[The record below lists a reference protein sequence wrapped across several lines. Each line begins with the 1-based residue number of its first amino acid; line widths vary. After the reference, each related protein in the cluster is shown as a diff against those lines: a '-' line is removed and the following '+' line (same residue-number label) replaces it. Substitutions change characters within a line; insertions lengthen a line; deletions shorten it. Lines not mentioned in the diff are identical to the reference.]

1 MSPFFVAC
9 AFAFWLLF
17 IWVLSV
23 FVDFQWNY
31 GHWMLFL
38 TGVGALVLGWSYAK
52 RRAKSKATQN
62 SSPQRDDLEIKVAV
76 KKKSDGVDHLG
87 GSVKHPSLRGL
98 SDEKF
103 LRTRIPRPNDK
114 MHEAPAPA
122 PLPPSSRV
130 ALTQTVNDDDSVFQ
144 RPATNIQATEMSQ
157 HAAFAAANGT
167 ESTPETKPK
176 KRTTKVFDP
185 SHYRRHSGVPG
196 FLYAARNPFHQI
208 GLHKL
213 GYTTVSPEAR
223 VRQLNEQ
230 RDKASDVGHFELV
243 HAVPV
248 SASYDAE
255 QALFDVISDARVIEK
270 REFFFENQDFLI
282 RSLDAVC
289 SFSAGSPNALTDF
302 YEWSFDRNFWGKS
315 RPVRPPAIV
324 VPLRSSPDGG
334 WIFIARTMWHRDN
347 IHRVSYSIK
356 NPLEKLHELNT
367 AQRNLTSQLGFYD
380 LVACIAVDDLAGTWA
395 ALSSQLT
402 KCRVPS
408 SRVYYDAPLP
418 ILSQLL
424 DDVQTYLRQPVQSM
438 CDPEQTENLIS
449 VEKVKGL
456 RSASWAAWSAPCP
469 FCGIIL
475 RFKGIV
481 GASQMVKCPECH
493 QSMNCHQG
501 SQAVSVRAP

>member
-1 MSPFFVAC
+1 MAC

-17 IWVLSV
+17 IWVLEV
-23 FVDFQWNY
+23 FVDLRWDY
-31 GHWMLFL
+31 GLWMLFL
-38 TGVGALVLGWSYAK
+38 TGAGVLVPVWSYAK
-52 RRAKSKATQN
+52 RLAKSKATQE
-62 SSPQRDDLEIKVAV
+62 SYPQHDDLEIQVAV
-76 KKKSDGVDHLG
+76 KKKPDGVNHLS
-87 GSVKHPSLRGL
+87 GSVKRPSFRSL

-103 LRTRIPRPNDK
+103 LSTRILRPNDK
-114 MHEAPAPA
+114 MREAPAA
-122 PLPPSSRV
+122 AALPLLSSV
-130 ALTQTVNDDDSVFQ
+130 ALTQTANDDDGVFQ

-157 HAAFAAANGT
+157 HPAFTAANRT
-167 ESTPETKPK
+167 ESTPVTKPNK
-176 KRTTKVFDP
+176 KTTKVFDP
-185 SHYRRHSGVPG
+185 NHYRRHSGVPG

-213 GYTTVSPEAR
+213 GYTTVSPEVR
-223 VRQLNEQ
+223 VKLLNEQ
-230 RDKASDVGHFELV
+230 HDKASDVGHFELV

-255 QALFDVISDARVIEK
+255 QALFDVITDARVIEK
-270 REFFFENQDFLI
+270 REFFFQNQDFLI

-302 YEWSFDRNFWGKS
+302 YELSLDRDSWAKA
-315 RPVRPPAIV
+315 RPVRPAAIV
-324 VPLRSSPDGG
+324 VPPPSSPDGG
-334 WIFIARTMWHRDN
+334 WIFITRTIWHRDN
-347 IHRVSYSIK
+347 IHRVSRSIN
-356 NPLEKLHELNT
+356 NPLAKLNELNAT
-367 AQRNLTSQLGFYD
+367 QRNLTSQLGFYD
-380 LVACIAVDDLAGTWA
+380 LVACIAVDDLDGTWA
-395 ALSSQLT
+395 ALSPQLT
-402 KCRVPS
+402 KCRVPG
-408 SRVYYDAPLP
+408 SRVYFDAPLSV
-418 ILSQLL
+418 LSQLINNVHTAICQQ
-424 DDVQTYLRQPVQSM
+424 VQLIRA
-438 CDPEQTENLIS
+438 PEQTENLIS